1 MNERSTVIVEG
12 VQKSNTA
19 ELRDRFES
27 INQLVAQGYNHK
39 KVCEY
44 LNTQGTA
51 ISYSYYRVIM
61 TRPRSERATLSPKGA
76 DITIMARQPDALR
89 PIAVDPR
96 ATIEIEHRGR
106 LDSSRQL
113 TWNAGADVKWK

>member
-1 MNERSTVIVEG
+1 MNERLTVIVEG

-51 ISYSYYRVIM
+51 NLLFLLQGDY
-61 TRPRSERATLSPKGA
+61 
-76 DITIMARQPDALR
+76 
-89 PIAVDPR
+89 DPT
-96 ATIEIEHRGR
+96 A
-106 LDSSRQL
+106 
-113 TWNAGADVKWK
+113 